1 MNGFPYYIV
10 ELEQRTDAV
19 NISLSLPA
27 TRAYDTASLRSAAPG
42 AEWGQQP
49 RQVSKAFRAE
59 KTTSSPTADTPPR
72 KEGINRQLSQPA

>member
-27 TRAYDTASLRSAAPG
+27 TGAYDTASLRSTAPG

-49 RQVSKAFRAE
+49 RQVSEAFRA
-59 KTTSSPTADTPPR
+59 KKATCSPTANAAPW
-72 KEGINRQLSQPA
+72 KEGINRQLN